1 MDLSKVK
8 MAGCIYLAAFLM
20 GCSGGTSSPQ
30 PQKVVHPSPI
40 IADGKTAIVQTDKG
54 KVAGYVDGGVYIYK
68 GIPYAKAERFMP
80 PVEVEPW
87 EGVRSSR
94 AYGPV
99 CPQKFRADWYNDEGA
114 FCNHWNDGYAGED
127 CQRLNIWTRSIND
140 DKKRP
145 VMVWLHGGG
154 FESGSGQEMDCY
166 DGASL
171 AGTDEVVVV
180 TLNHRLNVLG
190 FLDLSAFGDKYKYS
204 GNVGILDIVAAL
216 KWVKQNIANFGG
228 DPNNVT
234 IFGQSG
240 GGGKVSTLM
249 SMPSAAG
256 LFHKAIVQSGAHLDN
271 MKAKYSRKIGIATL
285 EILGIA
291 PQNIDKL
298 KDVPYSELLAAGGQ
312 AIEKVKKEA
321 NAENGDSIFLFGWSP
336 TVDGDLLPKD
346 PFKGGGNECSKNV
359 PLMTGCCLHEFAIS
373 STLPNKQQST
383 MEEVRPLLEKIF
395 GKNTDKY
402 IETFAKAYPDYR
414 PCDLLDVE
422 PEFRA
427 NCVEQAR
434 VQQQMNG
441 APVYNFLFCWES
453 PILDGKHRASH
464 CMEIPFVFNNIQLA
478 RELTGG
484 EEDAYRLAD
493 VMSRAWIAFAKTGNP
508 NVEGLPTWEPFT
520 AERGEVM
527 LFDKECRM
535 AYGHDKEWLDFVT
548 ATGYSKFR
556 LLTGR

>member
-1 MDLSKVK
+1 
-8 MAGCIYLAAFLM
+8 
-20 GCSGGTSSPQ
+20 
-30 PQKVVHPSPI
+30 
-40 IADGKTAIVQTDKG
+40 
-54 KVAGYVDGGVYIYK
+54 
-68 GIPYAKAERFMP
+68 
-80 PVEVEPW
+80 
-87 EGVRSSR
+87 
-94 AYGPV
+94 
-99 CPQKFRADWYNDEGA
+99 
-114 FCNHWNDGYAGED
+114 
-127 CQRLNIWTRSIND
+127 
-140 DKKRP
+140 
-145 VMVWLHGGG
+145 
-154 FESGSGQEMDCY
+154 
-166 DGASL
+166 
-171 AGTDEVVVV
+171 
-180 TLNHRLNVLG
+180 
-190 FLDLSAFGDKYKYS
+190 
-204 GNVGILDIVAAL
+204 
-216 KWVKQNIANFGG
+216 
-228 DPNNVT
+228 
-234 IFGQSG
+234 
-240 GGGKVSTLM
+240 
-249 SMPSAAG
+249 
-256 LFHKAIVQSGAHLDN
+256 
-271 MKAKYSRKIGIATL
+271 
-285 EILGIA
+285 
-291 PQNIDKL
+291 
-298 KDVPYSELLAAGGQ
+298 
-312 AIEKVKKEA
+312 
-321 NAENGDSIFLFGWSP
+321 
-336 TVDGDLLPKD
+336 
-346 PFKGGGNECSKNV
+346 
-359 PLMTGCCLHEFAIS
+359 MTGCCLHEFAIS